1 MSHSY
6 TMQVTCDCL
15 FVNVLVDIVLDIMF
29 VSLSKYHA
37 CIRYLLI
44 LRWVCAL
51 GLVSLKYFLLML
63 VKSVVGRHLVFCGE
77 CFSRLR

>member
-29 VSLSKYHA
+29 VSFSTYHA
-37 CIRYLLI
+37 CMRYILV
-44 LRWVCAL
+44 LRWV
-51 GLVSLKYFLLML
+51 LLRFGFFKVFPADACKECCGAPSRVLWGML
-63 VKSVVGRHLVFCGE
+63 
-77 CFSRLR
+77 